1 MRLFCCLL
9 RKKKKKQTTKGSRG
23 FEGGK
28 GNSLL
33 SWQPF
38 LGQKQQFVKKRKSEH
53 MRNGTAKSRAPDAAS
68 CRRYLKDGH
77 RRERSR
83 CNRTFL
89 GWGKGNKRILL
100 AEELTQVW
108 GAGSRQVKLHS
119 LETPWPERLPARH
132 VGVTGSG
139 SSAMA
144 MLWLS
149 QGTFSFPQTISRKSR
164 DNGTESSGN
173 TIAVSSGIYIL
184 RLIVDLAWLN
194 DTEWSICVFWLQ
206 EPYIIIRAA

>member
-9 RKKKKKQTTKGSRG
+9 RKKKKRSKLQKGPVGLRG
-23 FEGGK
+23 GREILYWADNRFWGK
-28 GNSLL
+28 SNS
-33 SWQPF
+33 SW
-38 LGQKQQFVKKRKSEH
+38 KSEH

-89 GWGKGNKRILL
+89 GWEKGNKRILL

-119 LETPWPERLPARH
+119 LETAWPERLPAHH

-194 DTEWSICVFWLQ
+194 DTEWSISVFWLQ